1 LLRRSF
7 LLDNGPMFKTINR
20 LVQGKRTPLAL
31 LISIVVPML
40 LLSGCQRQKLVV
52 DFQSTIMYEKPQI
65 TLISYSVVDQRRE
78 GGAAVVKVI
87 VAGDPAL
94 NGSFDISPG
103 IAVREPLTET
113 VDGNYVGE
121 FALPLA
127 TTGGPFTII
136 GRLEHE
142 TAGEVILT
150 DPTPLI
156 LSLIDNRPR

>member
-1 LLRRSF
+1 
-7 LLDNGPMFKTINR
+7 MFKKIKWLVTPR
-20 LVQGKRTPLAL
+20 LSPLAFL
-31 LISIVVPML
+31 VFIVVPML
-40 LLSGCQRQKLVV
+40 LLSGCHRQKLVV

-65 TLISYSVVDQRRE
+65 TSISYSVTDQRRE
-78 GGAAVVKVI
+78 GGAAVVKII

-94 NGSFDISPG
+94 QGSFDISPG

-113 VDGNYVGE
+113 VEGNYVGE

-136 GRLEHE
+136 GRLAHE
-142 TAGEVILT
+142 TAGEAIQS

-156 LSLIDNRPR
+156 LSLIERSP